1 MVIAYVLINCKIG
14 FEDSIIKELKS
25 MSHVKDVHATY
36 GAYDMLAKIESW
48 SVHDLTETITSQIR
62 KMDGVNSTLTLMG
75 IEELK

>member
-1 MVIAYVLINCKIG
+1 
-14 FEDSIIKELKS
+14 
-25 MSHVKDVHATY
+25 MSHIKDVHATY
-36 GAYDMLAKIESW
+36 GAYDILAKVESW